1 MNRRVTHTGGSAR
14 DRRLDRAAQWMAG
27 LRGGGLTQRDRQR
40 FGGWL
45 EAHPDNAI
53 AFDEMARLWEQLAV
67 VKHLP
72 LPLSQDHRSGWP
84 GWALAPL
91 ALAACLVLAVTLSIV
106 FTRPESHVT
115 QIGEQRQ
122 VVLEDGS
129 LLTLNTDTHVDVR
142 FTDERRWLNL
152 HRGEAYFEVVDNPA
166 RPFVVITPHG
176 RVEAVGTA
184 FGVRLL
190 DDRSRVIV
198 GDGRVAVLLANV
210 PPGELVPLEADDEV
224 EFDRDTL
231 ISARTVDVA
240 AATAWREDRLVY
252 DGVTLAHMIED
263 LNRYMPRKMVISD
276 PDLAGTRVSAVL
288 RIEEQQ
294 ATLNALARILPLR
307 WTELSD
313 SLILLHRDG

>member
-1 MNRRVTHTGGSAR
+1 MTQSANHTGDSAR

-53 AFDEMARLWEQLAV
+53 AFDEMSRLWERLAV

-72 LPLSQDHRSGWP
+72 LPIPQDRSGWP
-84 GWALAPL
+84 RWALAPL

-115 QIGEQRQ
+115 QVGEQQQ

-142 FTDERRWLNL
+142 FTDERRWLSL
-152 HRGEAYFEVVDNPA
+152 YRGEAYFEVVANPA

-176 RVEAVGTA
+176 RVAAVGTA

-198 GDGRVAVLLANV
+198 GDGQVAVLLANV

-224 EFDRDTL
+224 EFDSDTL
-231 ISARTVDVA
+231 INARTVDVA

-252 DGVTLAHMIED
+252 DGVTLGHMIKD

-276 PDLAGTRVSAVL
+276 PDLAGIRVSAVL